1 MSEIEYESDGEGNE
15 LHYGNTES
23 DEDTPTTAPV
33 PAPVVAPAVAPLGLF
48 GLSVDSIL
56 RKSPEERSRI
66 YEYLGLTHTA
76 VRTPARQNFKWWKIE
91 SNREDCTTS
100 RTKILN
106 AIDSKK
112 EDSMEAQQTEIFSS
126 IHQLASAFAGI
137 QIVVQGST
145 MKLTITDYPNALASV
160 RRPPARP

>member
-1 MSEIEYESDGEGNE
+1 MSEIEYDSDGDG
-15 LHYGNTES
+15 HFGNTE
-23 DEDTPTTAPV
+23 DEESDTPAAAPV
-33 PAPVVAPAVAPLGLF
+33 PAPAVVPTVAPLGVL

-76 VRTPARQNFKWWKIE
+76 VRTPARQNFNWWKIE

-106 AIDSKK
+106 AIDRKK